1 MGKAEGSWAWLQG
14 ELHGRSAPFSGE
26 SPLYHNELHFL
37 SETRKV
43 WAHKN
48 VLYFFMYVIIDAV
61 IFEICYFLNI
71 FFIWNK
77 QAMRTFGISFMIN
90 FKG

>member
-1 MGKAEGSWAWLQG
+1 
-14 ELHGRSAPFSGE
+14 
-26 SPLYHNELHFL
+26 
-37 SETRKV
+37 
-43 WAHKN
+43 
-48 VLYFFMYVIIDAV
+48 MYVIIDAV